1 MPRKAIDRTG
11 KRYGK
16 LTVIEHAGKR
26 GYVALWRC
34 KCDCGNEKTIIG
46 ANLGITTS
54 CGCARNKWK
63 GKGSRPHYA
72 RRLPPGEAALNYA
85 YSNHKG
91 GARDRRLEQDAS
103 YTLTFGPISGCPS
116 FRRVLLRVSLVPCAT
131 FVVAIGII

>member
-46 ANLGITTS
+46 ANLEITIKLWL
-54 CGCARNKWK
+54 CPQQME
-63 GKGSRPHYA
+63 GKGFSPTLRAPSSSGREPH
-72 RRLPPGEAALNYA
+72 
-85 YSNHKG
+85 
-91 GARDRRLEQDAS
+91 
-103 YTLTFGPISGCPS
+103 
-116 FRRVLLRVSLVPCAT
+116 
-131 FVVAIGII
+131 